1 MSKIEPILDYAL
13 KRGIEIGIRAYKN
26 ERESKLNDK
35 RILIV
40 KSDAEKR
47 FGGRM
52 VIKNLEVRGLIAP
65 YQFGIEE
72 VIEEDGNPIKRGQG
86 YIYYKLSDLNE
97 AIENGNLLKG
107 VRRTKT
113 LLSPQKNIDNNE
125 YFAICSHCNNK
136 IEIK

>member
-1 MSKIEPILDYAL
+1 MGIEPILDYAL
-13 KRGIEIGIRAYKN
+13 KRGIEIGINAFKN
-26 ERESKLNDK
+26 QEKAKLNDK
-35 RILIV
+35 RVLIV

-52 VIKNLEVRGLIAP
+52 VIKNLEKRGLITP

-72 VIEEDGNPIKRGQG
+72 VIDEDGIPVKRGQG

-107 VRRTKT
+107 FKVK
-113 LLSPQKNIDNNE
+113 
-125 YFAICSHCNNK
+125 
-136 IEIK
+136 